1 MASRARAAVCDA
13 VAKSARDGGFS
24 AWDSG
29 SVFAEIVAGLIH
41 LVELV
46 DDDELF
52 EMATAL
58 LDKTLYGL
66 ALNSFKGCLA
76 SAHAVAE
83 VPELLHG
90 MLNATSGIGR
100 LMWGMGTFNSQ
111 TMGYVSLACA
121 DDYGFPL
128 IIQDVAKALP
138 DGLWSSERH
147 APGLVVSPTVSE
159 AEAANTVMY
168 RTPDTMLS
176 SVQDYRPG
184 TPGDR
189 EHVWQATLGSAAVVF
204 ANHPACSS
212 VDPAR
217 RPNYWRGNGVLPR
230 VAQWQDVLIAVYA
243 LPDGDWLG
251 LTHAY
256 FPTYTF
262 DAYTIRDGWA
272 FAQKDNGYLALLR
285 HWGLL
290 CSRRAC
296 ARHEVRSYGQHNVWL
311 CQMGRAAQDG
321 TFLDFQAAVLGQPLT
336 FDELSVRYTSLRGD
350 ALAFDW
356 QGDLLRNGTVELVG
370 GSRHFDSPYGI
381 AELPAEEMVIA
392 VDGRALRL
400 HFG

>member
-1 MASRARAAVCDA
+1 
-13 VAKSARDGGFS
+13 
-24 AWDSG
+24 
-29 SVFAEIVAGLIH
+29 
-41 LVELV
+41 
-46 DDDELF
+46 
-52 EMATAL
+52 MATAL

-66 ALNSFKGCLA
+66 ALNSFGKGLV

-272 FAQKDNGYLALLR
+272 FAQKDNGYLALTAAR
-285 HWGLL
+285 GIALL
-290 CSRRAC
+290 ETGHARPPVRCDPMGNTLASRY
-296 ARHEVRSYGQHNVWL
+296 ARWDVPHKMV
-311 CQMGRAAQDG
+311 A
-321 TFLDFQAAVLGQPLT
+321 FLETPQVVLGQPST
-336 FDELSVRYTSLRGD
+336 FDELPCAGILVTRRTRWLSIGS
-350 ALAFDW
+350 
-356 QGDLLRNGTVELVG
+356 DLLRN
-370 GSRHFDSPYGI
+370 
-381 AELPAEEMVIA
+381 A
-392 VDGRALRL
+392 VRWSLGEAVTSIALR
-400 HFG
+400 HRATR